1 MTTKLAT
8 LWEKLRSSMWLLPT
22 LLAAGA
28 SLLAAIT
35 LALDEKVIEPNV
47 LLAGVAV
54 YTGGP
59 DGAREVLSIIAGSM
73 IGIAGVTFSITIVA
87 FSLGATQLGPR
98 LLRSFMR
105 DTGNQ
110 LVLGT
115 FIGTFI
121 FCILVLRAVRGTDE
135 VTFVPHLSVTVGVT
149 LGIASLGVLIY
160 FIHHVSWLIQA
171 PNVVAA
177 VAAELE
183 EAVARMF
190 PEQIARGAS
199 VQPAVPD
206 FDGHGAPIP
215 ARATGYLQAVD
226 GERLLKTASRHGLAL
241 RLMRR
246 PGHFMIEGG
255 VIAVAWPAGRITDGL
270 RREVAGAFITGPQRT
285 PTQDAEF
292 AVGQLVE
299 VALRALS
306 PGINDPYTAINC
318 IDRLAAALARLARRE
333 VPSPYRCD
341 EAGNL
346 RLVADPLSYRS
357 MVDAA
362 FNQIRQ
368 AAGGQVAVIVRLLE
382 AIALIGEH
390 VHDNDFRQAL
400 AEQAGLI
407 MEASRASVAG
417 ERDRRD
423 VAARYTAAMGALGA
437 RTPSGPLTVGADG
450 SGSRPDGA
458 WRCPA

>member
-1 MTTKLAT
+1 
-8 LWEKLRSSMWLLPT
+8 
-22 LLAAGA
+22 
-28 SLLAAIT
+28 
-35 LALDEKVIEPNV
+35 
-47 LLAGVAV
+47 
-54 YTGGP
+54 
-59 DGAREVLSIIAGSM
+59 
-73 IGIAGVTFSITIVA
+73 
-87 FSLGATQLGPR
+87 
-98 LLRSFMR
+98 
-105 DTGNQ
+105 
-110 LVLGT
+110 
-115 FIGTFI
+115 
-121 FCILVLRAVRGTDE
+121 
-135 VTFVPHLSVTVGVT
+135 
-149 LGIASLGVLIY
+149 
-160 FIHHVSWLIQA
+160 
-171 PNVVAA
+171 
-177 VAAELE
+177 
-183 EAVARMF
+183 
-190 PEQIARGAS
+190 
-199 VQPAVPD
+199 
-206 FDGHGAPIP
+206 
-215 ARATGYLQAVD
+215 
-226 GERLLKTASRHGLAL
+226 
-241 RLMRR
+241 
-246 PGHFMIEGG
+246 MIEGG

-423 VAARYTAAMGALGA
+423 VAARYTAAMGALGT

-450 SGSRPDGA
+450 SGSRPHGA